1 MQYVV
6 KGGRDMYLTLKQHD
20 LFRTLLMGFEI
31 PYRAYIAHQIIANF
45 PDVNAFETEL
55 QTKMQMLSPSD
66 PVFLRQTLP
75 NACSHSQVEKMYQA
89 FVTANLN
96 RNNSIISLDQDVPMV
111 GGLNIVTF
119 SFIGV
124 FSSLYSIVGSYVDFC
139 LLAEKYRY
147 ARNKLDHPG
156 CKTLEESDLV
166 PVLSFVKDICVFL
179 DDMYFS
185 QKSKNDILQEIE
197 VLKNRKSNI
206 PVEINNF
213 FDMPFGESRMVC
225 RENEVSILK
234 QFVYGNQNDL
244 RKKHSCCIF
253 GYGGVG
259 KTALA
264 LEVLKEIVQDIQDNN
279 TAFEYAPKYI
289 LFFSAKKQRLDIS
302 STSGRIFEKSMYQHF
317 SNASELRQLILT
329 SLKISE
335 LRGFHDEG
343 LIIVDN
349 LESLLEEEREEIKQ
363 FIEVQT
369 PMEMQFI
376 ITSRNSEEYEQNIK
390 LGGFEKESGILFI
403 QRYIQ
408 ENGLDIELNPSEIEE
423 LLTLSTGNTLVLVL
437 CLRRLSQRLSDISGL
452 ASDFSSNFA
461 WSNIRKNLQRFPGNA
476 YEVVSEF
483 MFKDTF
489 EELEKVF
496 AKDIQLFYKV
506 LKIFAIYH
514 KDGIDLNT
522 ICILAKEGYPKVE
535 AVSDILCNYL
545 ILEKNHEQYRLNK
558 FAEKYIIN
566 RFMPDATT
574 YEELSS
580 IVQQRER
587 QVRSALNKLDTD
599 IKSRPELANIMRDWY
614 IVSDSDKIEAATMYH
629 LYGEANRECSTDSF
643 LKAEAILEKVIEES
657 KEAENVTVHPYI
669 KYQKA
674 RILQLID
681 RSKILSEVHTEEIM
695 DAFQTAIFV
704 IKTVEQFSMIQQ
716 TKSYASLLWLYGQYL
731 SDNNR
736 LEGAIR
742 YLEES
747 KETFEKLR
755 IKDQEFYQ
763 CVSKLGM
770 VYLNHYLADRPN
782 NLKYLRMAR
791 QISMELQNSY
801 NKLGK
806 TRVFANQLKQ
816 ELQKYGKY

>member
-1 MQYVV
+1 
-6 KGGRDMYLTLKQHD
+6 MYLTLKQHD
-20 LFRTLLMGFEI
+20 LFRNLLMGFEV
-31 PYRAYIAHQIIANF
+31 PYRAYIAHQVVINY
-45 PDVNAFETEL
+45 PDINAFVTEL
-55 QTKMQMLSPSD
+55 QAKSQTLSPSD
-66 PVFLRQTLP
+66 PVFLRQKLS
-75 NACSHSQVEKMYQA
+75 NAYSRAKIEKLYQT
-89 FVTANLN
+89 FITVNSN
-96 RNNSIISLDQDVPMV
+96 RNNLIIVSDQDVPMV
-111 GGLNIVTF
+111 GQLNIVTF
-119 SFIGV
+119 SLIGV
-124 FSSLYSIVGSYVDFC
+124 FRSLYSIVGSYMDFC
-139 LLAEKYRY
+139 LVAEKYRY

-185 QKSKNDILQEIE
+185 QKSKDDILKEIDI
-197 VLKNRKSNI
+197 LKNRKVNI

-213 FDMPFGESRMVC
+213 AKMPFGESRMVC
-225 RENEVSILK
+225 RENEVNILK

-279 TAFEYAPKYI
+279 TNFGYTPKYI
-289 LFFSAKKQRLDIS
+289 LFFSAKKQKLDIS
-302 STSGRIFEKSMYQHF
+302 SVSGRIYEQGIQQHF
-317 SNASELRQLILT
+317 SNANELCQHILDA
-329 SLKISE
+329 LNISE

-349 LESLLEEEREEIKQ
+349 LESLLEEERAKIKQ

-369 PMEMQFI
+369 PAEMQFI

-403 QRYIQ
+403 QRYIE
-408 ENGLDIELNPSEIEE
+408 ENGLDLEFNPSETEE

-437 CLRRLSQRLSDISGL
+437 CLRRLSQRLSNISGL
-452 ASDFSSNFA
+452 ISDFSSNFA
-461 WSNIRKNLQRFPGNA
+461 WSNIRRNLQRVPGNA

-483 MFKDTF
+483 MFKNTF

-496 AKDIQLFYKV
+496 AQDIQLFYKI
-506 LKIFAIYH
+506 LKIFAIYQE
-514 KDGIDLNT
+514 DSIDLNT
-522 ICILAKEGYPKVE
+522 ICILAKESYPKVE

-545 ILEKNHEQYRLNK
+545 ILEKSREQYRLNK
-558 FAEKYIIN
+558 FAEKYIVN

-580 IVQQRER
+580 IVQQRDR
-587 QVRSALNKLDTD
+587 QVRSALKKLDED
-599 IKSRPELANIMRDWY
+599 MKSRPELVNIMKDWH
-614 IVSDSDKIEAATMYH
+614 IVSDSDKIEAATMYR
-629 LYGEANRECSTDSF
+629 LYGEANRECSTDSR
-643 LKAEAILEKVIEES
+643 LKTEAILEEVIEES

-681 RSKILSEVHTEEIM
+681 RSKILSEVHTQEIM

-704 IKTVEQFSMIQQ
+704 IKTVDRYSLIQQ

-731 SDNNR
+731 SDNNL
-736 LEGAIR
+736 LENAIR

-755 IKDQEFYQ
+755 LNDQEYYQ
-763 CVSKLGM
+763 CISKLGM
-770 VYLNHYLADRPN
+770 VYLNHYLEDRKN
-782 NLKYLRMAR
+782 NIKYLRMAR
-791 QISMELQNSY
+791 QISMQLQDSY
-801 NKLGK
+801 KKLGK
-806 TRVFANQLKQ
+806 TKGFANQLKQ
-816 ELQKYGKY
+816 ELQKYGTY